1 MGGWRRQYREFAGP
15 RYPSLIA
22 YAQLLTGNRNRADA
36 LVDHSLRRT
45 FGRQRRLGTQSEVE
59 TEIRRQIVAR
69 FLATA
74 GPEETTDADV
84 TTATGPVA
92 ESPEPVDQSQVD
104 PSIYAPPSEPTP
116 PRARTVLHME
126 SAEAPESGAS
136 QTGAPNTD
144 ERDPASPCAER
155 PGGSDA
161 DSDQMH
167 AALGGL
173 SPQARAITVLRHY
186 DSLRPGTIAENLG
199 LSPDEV
205 IRELRASHEALR
217 TRLGIAIA
225 DEPDHAAATA
235 PGDNSQQVVVTPH
248 KRSR

>member
-1 MGGWRRQYREFAGP
+1 MRGWRQQYDYFAGQ

-45 FGRQRRLGTQSEVE
+45 FGKQRRLGTNAEVE
-59 TEIRRQIVAR
+59 AEIRRQIVAR

-74 GPEETTDADV
+74 GPDETTDADV
-84 TTATGPVA
+84 TATTDPAA
-92 ESPEPVDQSQVD
+92 ESPEPVDQSPVD
-104 PSIYAPPSEPTP
+104 PSIYAPPSEPTTS
-116 PRARTVLHME
+116 RARTVLHTE
-126 SAEAPESGAS
+126 SAAAPESRAS

-144 ERDPASPCAER
+144 EQDPASPCAER
-155 PGGSDA
+155 PGESDA
-161 DSDQMH
+161 DQTR

-186 DSLRPGTIAENLG
+186 DGLRPGTIAEDLG

-205 IRELRASHEALR
+205 VRELRASHDVLR
-217 TRLGIAIA
+217 ARLGIAIA
-225 DEPDHAAATA
+225 DEPDHAAAA
-235 PGDNSQQVVVTPH
+235 PGDNSQQVVVTSH
-248 KRSR
+248 KGRRWHE